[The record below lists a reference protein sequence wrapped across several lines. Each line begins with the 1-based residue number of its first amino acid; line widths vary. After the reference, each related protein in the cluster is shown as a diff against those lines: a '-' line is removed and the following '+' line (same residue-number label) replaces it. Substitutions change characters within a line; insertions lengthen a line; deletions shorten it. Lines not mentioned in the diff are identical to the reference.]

1 MIETTKSPVLFS
13 LDDFIKLPITV
24 GNGISQTHA
33 DCKKKTQ
40 LGLFMPTQVDKK
52 KS

>member
-1 MIETTKSPVLFS
+1 MAEMTKSPVLFS

-24 GNGISQTHA
+24 GNWISQTHA
-33 DCKKKTQ
+33 DCKKTQ
-40 LGLFMPTQVDKK
+40 LGLFMPTEVDKE